1 MPEQTKKKL
10 LFHINRKWELP
21 LFVITFLL
29 SLHITAASTPDAT
42 FQSIVSGTISDAS
55 GLPLPG
61 ASIIEKG
68 TTNGTQTD
76 FDGNFSI
83 SVSDQATLVI
93 SYIGYATQEISVDG
107 RSSLAISLQEDANQ
121 LDEVILVG
129 YGTKSRTSV
138 TSAISSVDND
148 ELVETPAI
156 GVQQAL
162 QGRAAGVQVTNAGAP
177 GTSPLVTIRGL
188 STFGNNE
195 PLFIVDGVP
204 TGSLNNIPPE
214 SIESV
219 DVLKDAASAAI
230 YGSRGSNG
238 VILIKTKAGRRGKT
252 KFRVNTYGGTSNVV
266 KTVDV
271 LNTQQYID
279 YVGEFDFNND
289 IDGNQ
294 PPAGFSDP
302 SFDPTINTDWQNEVL
317 QTGSITNYDIEAS
330 GGNEKATYSVRAGYF
345 DQKGTI
351 LKTDFKRYSVGINTT
366 FNLSDKITFG
376 QTLSLGIS
384 RANNEP
390 GAGTSVLTQANRM
403 VPYLPVF
410 NESTNFFSTTSTN
423 FDGQDAVNPVQ
434 LLLNN
439 DNITDN
445 TTLVGSIFGS
455 YELIEGL
462 TYKLTIGLDHSYT
475 NVNQFG
481 RFIPTGQFSRD
492 FAETQKSRNRFL
504 GTVVTNTLNYNF
516 NIKEKNNFD
525 VLLGYENNRDD
536 NDFVRVVTQNPL
548 TDQVEN
554 LNPNP
559 DQLQA
564 LDNSTLKNNLQSVFG
579 RISYNYDDIVLLS
592 GTVRRDG
599 SSRFGANN
607 RWGTFPSVSA
617 GLNIARLAFED
628 NETFTNFKLRG
639 SWGITG
645 NNNIGNYLFS
655 TGLQTDFNYVLNG
668 NLVSGTRP
676 IRLANPDLKW
686 EELTSVNIGA
696 DLGFFQNTLTVSLEY
711 FQNNSDG
718 LLVDVPTPASSG
730 DIRGNLT
737 QNVGGTESSGV
748 EVNLGYKDYEGDFT
762 WGVNMNLGTLKAE
775 VTSLG
780 GVSAIPGGG
789 FENQDINR
797 LLVGEAPFYFFGYET
812 DGIFQTETEVTA
824 ANQTLG
830 TPQPGDVRFRD
841 INDDGV
847 VDADDRTNIGN
858 PIPDLTLGIDFNFQY
873 KNIDLSVFAN
883 GVYGNEVY
891 NGTLYRLIQQDRLF
905 NRGTQ
910 VLNRWTGPGTSN
922 TVPRAA
928 GSTANIL
935 PSDRFVEDGSFT
947 RLRNITLGYSFE
959 DKVLK
964 NVLNGSVTKLRVYL
978 SGQNLATFTDY
989 SGYDPEIIPI
999 RGDGQSI
1006 NAVGL
1011 DRGAYPQPRTF
1022 LAGLQL
1028 EF

>member
-1 MPEQTKKKL
+1 MSDVKKL
-10 LFHINRKWELP
+10 KRK
-21 LFVITFLL
+21 FLL
-29 SLHITAASTPDAT
+29 PDNKKWGVT
-42 FQSIVSGTISDAS
+42 LLMLLFTINFTISAS
-55 GLPLPG
+55 STLDDQLQLKGNVMDNFGTPLPG
-61 ASIIEKG
+61 ASILEKG
-68 TTNGTQTD
+68 TTNGTTTD

-83 SVSDQATLVI
+83 EVPESAILIVTYVGFAV
-93 SYIGYATQEISVDG
+93 QEIAVNG
-107 RSSLAISLQEDANQ
+107 RSSLAITLLADENLLS
-121 LDEVILVG
+121 EVILVG
-129 YGTKSRTSV
+129 YGSKSRTSI
-138 TSAISSVDND
+138 TSAISSVDSD
-148 ELVETPAI
+148 ELIETPAI

-188 STFGNNE
+188 STFGNSE

-238 VILIKTKAGRRGKT
+238 VILIKTKRGNRNKT
-252 KFRVNTYGGTSNVV
+252 KFKVSTYSGISNVT
-266 KTVDV
+266 KTMDV
-271 LNTQQYID
+271 LNTEEYID
-279 YVGEFDFNND
+279 YVGEFDFDNEL
-289 IDGNQ
+289 DGNQ
-294 PPAGFSDP
+294 LPAGFLDPNFDP
-302 SFDPTINTDWQNEVL
+302 SINTDWQDEVL
-317 QTGSITNYDIEAS
+317 RTGVISNYDIEAS
-330 GGNEKATYSVRAGYF
+330 GGNEKAIYSVRAGYF

-351 LKTDFKRYSVGINTT
+351 LKTDFKRYSAGINTT
-366 FNLSDKITFG
+366 FNLSEKISFG

-384 RANNEP
+384 RSSNEP
-390 GAGTSVLTQANRM
+390 GATTSVLTQANRM

-410 NESTNFFSTTSTN
+410 DDRTNFFSTTSTN

-439 DNITDN
+439 DNVSDN

-455 YELIEGL
+455 YEILEGL

-475 NVNQFG
+475 NTNQFN

-492 FAETQKSRNRFL
+492 FAESTKSRNRFL

-516 NIKEKNNFD
+516 AIKNKNNFD
-525 VLLGYENNRDD
+525 VLVGYENNEDD
-536 NDFVRVVTQNPL
+536 NDFIRVLTRNPL
-548 TDQVEN
+548 TDQITN

-564 LDNSTLKNNLQSVFG
+564 LGNTTFKNNLQSVFG
-579 RISYNYDDIVLLS
+579 RISYNYDDIVLLT

-607 RWGTFPSVSA
+607 RWGNFPSISG
-617 GLNIARLAFED
+617 GLNIARLAFDD
-628 NETFTNFKLRG
+628 NETFSNLKLRG
-639 SWGITG
+639 SWGIVG

-686 EELTSVNIGA
+686 EELKSLNIGA
-696 DLGFFQNTLTVSLEY
+696 DFGFFQNALTLSLEY
-711 FQNNSDG
+711 FENNSEG

-737 QNVGGTESSGV
+737 QNVGGTESSGI
-748 EVNLGYKDYEGDFT
+748 EINLGYNDYDGDFK

-780 GVSAIPGGG
+780 RVTAIQGGD
-789 FENQDINR
+789 FEGQNVNR
-797 LLVGEAPFYFFGYET
+797 LFVGEAPFHFFGYKT
-812 DGIFQTETEVTA
+812 DGIFQTEAEIVE
-824 ANQTLG
+824 ANQDLG
-830 TPQPGDVRFRD
+830 EPQPGDIRYKD
-841 INDDGV
+841 TNNDGT
-847 VDADDRTNIGN
+847 VDAEDRTVIGN
-858 PIPDLTLGIDFNFQY
+858 PNPDVTLGVDFNFQY
-873 KNIDLSVFAN
+873 KNIDLSVFIN

-891 NGTLYRLIQQDRLF
+891 NGTLYRLTQQDRLF

-910 VLNRWTGPGTSN
+910 VLDRWTGPGTSN
-922 TVPRAA
+922 TIPRAV
-928 GSTANIL
+928 GSTANLL

-947 RLRNITLGYSFE
+947 RLRNVTLGYTLE
-959 DKVLK
+959 ENVLK
-964 NVLNGSVTKLRVYL
+964 NFLNGSVSKLRVYL

-999 RGDGQSI
+999 RGEGRSVS
-1006 NAVGL
+1006 AVGL
-1011 DRGAYPQPRTF
+1011 DRGAYPQPRT
-1022 LAGLQL
+1022 LLVGLQL